1 MTAVLGA
8 AEDRGARQD
17 PSALAAM
24 IETSVLPCGI
34 RLVTEAMPDTVSAT
48 VGFWVG
54 TGSRDERDDQAGI
67 SHFLEHL
74 LFKGTPTRSARSIA
88 EDIDAVGGDM
98 NAYTTK
104 EYTTFYVRLLGKDL
118 ELGLDVLSDI
128 MWNPAL
134 RPSEVDAERQVILEE
149 VLMHLDEPADLVH
162 ERCAETM
169 FPGHPLGREVLGLPE
184 VITSVRVD
192 AIRAFLDLHYRPGN
206 IVVSAAGKVDHE
218 ALASGLEAR
227 FAGERTGERPV
238 RTAPAAPLAG
248 LDVLNRETEQ
258 AHLVLGLRAPSRES
272 DQRFAL
278 SLLNH
283 SLGGGLSSR
292 LFQKIREERGLCYS
306 IGSDRIAYE
315 DAGALTI
322 GVGTSPDNAHE
333 VLRLVTQELEEL
345 AENGVSDR
353 ELALAKG
360 HVEADTLLSLEDS
373 GARMSRIGAS
383 MLLHG
388 YVLDIDDLT
397 ARIMAVTREDIAA
410 VAKDVLGGPRVL
422 AVVGP
427 FDEEDFADAIG

>member
-1 MTAVLGA
+1 MALADVRDLGA
-8 AEDRGARQD
+8 NETPG
-17 PSALAAM
+17 ALAAM
-24 IETSVLPCGI
+24 IETSLLPCGI
-34 RLVTEAMPDTVSAT
+34 RLITEAMPDTVSAT
-48 VGFWVG
+48 VGYWVG

-88 EDIDAVGGDM
+88 EDIDAAGGDM

-128 MWNPAL
+128 IWNPAL
-134 RPSEVDAERQVILEE
+134 RPAEVDAERQVILEE

-169 FPGHPLGREVLGLPE
+169 FPHHPLGREVLGLPD
-184 VITSVRVD
+184 VITSVSVPE
-192 AIRAFLDLHYRPGN
+192 IRSFLELHYRPAN
-206 IVVSAAGKVDHE
+206 VVVSAAGNVDH
-218 ALASGLEAR
+218 AVLAAGLEAR
-227 FAGERTGERPV
+227 FSGQLQGARPL
-238 RTAPAAPLAG
+238 RSAPSPGVAG
-248 LDVLNRETEQ
+248 LDVLTRETEQ
-258 AHLVLGLRAPSRES
+258 AHLVLGLRAPARES
-272 DQRFAL
+272 EQRFAL

-283 SLGGGLSSR
+283 ILGGGLSSR

-306 IGSDRIAYE
+306 IGSDRVVYE

-333 VLRLVTQELEEL
+333 VLRLVTQELEDL
-345 AENGVSDR
+345 AENGVTER
-353 ELALAKG
+353 ELALARG

-383 MLLHG
+383 LLLHG
-388 YVLDIDDLT
+388 YVLEIDDLT
-397 ARIMAVTREDIAA
+397 ERIMAVSRDDIAA
-410 VAKDVLGGPRVL
+410 VAKEVLGGPRVL

-427 FDEEDFADAIG
+427 FDEEDFADSIG

>member
-1 MTAVLGA
+1 MTAAHGVAEDLGA
-8 AEDRGARQD
+8 SKQR
-17 PSALAAM
+17 SSFAAM

-74 LFKGTPTRSARSIA
+74 LFKGTPTRGARSIA

-134 RPSEVDAERQVILEE
+134 RPAEVDAERQVILEE

-169 FPGHPLGREVLGLPE
+169 FPGHSLGREVLGLPD
-184 VITSVRVD
+184 VITSVRID

-206 IVVSAAGKVDHE
+206 IVVSAAGKVDHQ
-218 ALASGLEAR
+218 ALAAGLEAR
-227 FAGERTGERPV
+227 FTGELGGEHPV
-238 RTAPAAPLAG
+238 RSAPEATLSG
-248 LDVLNRETEQ
+248 LDVLNRDTEQ

-272 DQRFAL
+272 EQRFAL

-306 IGSDRIAYE
+306 IGSDRVVYE

-333 VLRLVTQELEEL
+333 VLRLVTQELEDM
-345 AENGVSDR
+345 AEHGVNDR

-397 ARIMAVTREDIAA
+397 SRIMAVTRDDIAA
-410 VAKDVLGGPRVL
+410 TAADVLGGPRVL

-427 FDEEDFADAIG
+427 FEEEDFADAIG

>member
-1 MTAVLGA
+1 
-8 AEDRGARQD
+8 
-17 PSALAAM
+17 M
-24 IETSVLPCGI
+24 IETSLLPCGI

-128 MWNPAL
+128 IWNPAL
-134 RPSEVDAERQVILEE
+134 RAGEVDAERQVILEE

-169 FPGHPLGREVLGLPE
+169 FPLHPLGREVLGLPD
-184 VITSVRVD
+184 VITKVSVPE
-192 AIRAFLDLHYRPGN
+192 IRSFLELHYRPAN
-206 IVVSAAGKVDHE
+206 IVVSAAGKVDH
-218 ALASGLEAR
+218 AKLAAGLEAR
-227 FAGERTGERPV
+227 FGGELEGARPV
-238 RTAPAAPLAG
+238 RSAPAPGMAG
-248 LDVLNRETEQ
+248 LDVLTRDTEQ
-258 AHLVLGLRAPSRES
+258 AHLVLGLRAPARES
-272 DQRFAL
+272 EQRFAL

-306 IGSDRIAYE
+306 IGSDRVVYE

-333 VLRLVTQELEEL
+333 VLRLVTQELEDL
-345 AENGVSDR
+345 ADHGVSDR

-388 YVLDIDDLT
+388 YVLEVDDLT
-397 ARIMAVTREDIAA
+397 ERIMAVTRDDIAT
-410 VAKDVLGGPRVL
+410 VAKEVLGGPRVL